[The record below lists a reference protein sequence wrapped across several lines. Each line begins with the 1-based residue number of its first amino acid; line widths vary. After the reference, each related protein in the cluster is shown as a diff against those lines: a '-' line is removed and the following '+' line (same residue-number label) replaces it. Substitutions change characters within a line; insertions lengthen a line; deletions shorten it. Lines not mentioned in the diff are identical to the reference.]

1 MREILAGTLLLVIG
15 MGFGRFAFTGLYPQM
30 VSDGIFDLHAGAW
43 VASANYA
50 GYLAGALLLTWRHAW
65 RAETLCRIG
74 LLGSLVCLLAM
85 ALAQGVGMALL
96 LRFLAGVA
104 SAFSLVGASL
114 WLLRPGHNARAAP
127 LLYSGVG
134 LGILLSAELL
144 VLGQASGLHSGGLW
158 LLLGVVALLTGL
170 PIWRALARQAPLLE
184 SHSPPVESASL
195 PAWRL
200 VALYGLAGLGYI
212 ITATYLPLLLGGRGE
227 LQPLHIWAAFG
238 LGAVPSCFLWHAL
251 RQRLGTSPALLLNLG
266 VQGLGVI
273 LPALHAS
280 TVSYLFSAL
289 LVGGT
294 FMGTVTIAMA
304 AVRANPRLA
313 AGMTASYGFGQ
324 ILGPLLAAALQAHY
338 QSFSPALLAAGAA
351 LGLAALLSLRPRCNG
366 PAGYAD

>member
-1 MREILAGTLLLVIG
+1 MREILAGTLLLVMG

-30 VSDGIFDLHAGAW
+30 VSDGIFDQHAGAW

-74 LLGSLVCLLAM
+74 LFGSLACLLAM
-85 ALAQGVGMALL
+85 ALVQGVAMALL

-114 WLLRPGHNARAAP
+114 WLLRPGHNAQAAP

-144 VLGQASGLHSGGLW
+144 VFGQANGLDSSGLW
-158 LLLGVVALLTGL
+158 LLLGMVALLVSL
-170 PIWRALARQAPLLE
+170 PVWRALARQTQPLKHHNLSTE
-184 SHSPPVESASL
+184 HISL

-227 LQPLHIWAAFG
+227 LQPLHLWAGFG
-238 LGAVPSCFLWHAL
+238 LGAVPSCFIWQAL
-251 RQRLGTSPALLLNLG
+251 RQRRGTSPALALNLSL
-266 VQGLGVI
+266 QGLGVI
-273 LPALHAS
+273 LPTLHPGTA
-280 TVSYLFSAL
+280 SYLLSAL

-304 AVRANPRLA
+304 AVRASPRLA
-313 AGMTASYGFGQ
+313 AGMTASYGLGQ
-324 ILGPLLAAALQAHY
+324 ILGPLLATALQAHY

>member
-1 MREILAGTLLLVIG
+1 MREILAGMLLLVIG

-65 RAETLCRIG
+65 RAETLCRAG
-74 LLGSLVCLLAM
+74 LFGSLICLLAM
-85 ALAQGVGMALL
+85 ALVQGVGGALL

-104 SAFSLVGASL
+104 SAISLVGASL
-114 WLLRPGHNARAAP
+114 WLLRPGHSAQTAP

-134 LGILLSAELL
+134 LGIVLSAQLL
-144 VLGQASGLHSGGLW
+144 VAGHSGGLSSSGQW
-158 LLLGVVALLTGL
+158 LLLGVAALLLSL
-170 PIWRALARQAPLLE
+170 PVWRACARQTQPRQQHSAPAE
-184 SHSPPVESASL
+184 HSQL

-200 VALYGLAGLGYI
+200 VSLYGLAGFGYI
-212 ITATYLPLLLGGRGE
+212 ITATYLPLLLGE
-227 LQPLHIWAAFG
+227 HSALQPLQIWAAFG
-238 LGAVPSCFLWHAL
+238 LGAVFSCFLWHAL
-251 RQRLGTSPALLLNLG
+251 RQRLGTSPSLILNLG
-266 VQGLGVI
+266 LQGLGVI

-280 TVSYLFSAL
+280 TASYLLSAL

-304 AVRANPRLA
+304 AARSNPRLA
-313 AGMTASYGFGQ
+313 AGMTASYGLGQ
-324 ILGPLLAAALQAHY
+324 ILGPLLAAALQARY
-338 QSFSPALLAAGAA
+338 QSFSPALLAAGAT

-366 PAGYAD
+366 